1 MRLRDFRISTKLLL
15 TILPLIF
22 LAIGTSAYINA
33 VFEERD
39 MIDQAQAS
47 AQTYADLVRKSL
59 VEQMVTRQRIDD
71 DYLKRLSTG
80 GDIDSLHICFETDSL
95 HLKEEYRSEERIRR
109 LRRRELESRESSGGE
124 DVCRIGETVYRR
136 RGEEF
141 NALIPF
147 KAVARCQSCHDVP
160 EGHVLGVAAMNI
172 SLSRIETS
180 IQKSWNRSFNVFLL
194 FTGTGIILS
203 VILYQFLIARR
214 LKALVEATK
223 AIGNGSLQQSLARDP
238 SKDEL
243 GELSSAFETM
253 RVRLKKT
260 QDELIHS
267 ERLSTVGQMA
277 SSIVHDFRTPMSTIN
292 LAIESLEQGKG
303 FTPEKTQ
310 HWYRMIHDAIRKM
323 VTMAQELLDFSRGE
337 AHLNKAD
344 MPVHEFVDILV
355 SSVRA
360 NLEHNHIRIRVEN
373 RCTGNAIFDAE
384 RLHRALVNIITNSQD
399 AMPQGG
405 EIHFSIERH
414 QGAIRFIL
422 SDSGIGIP
430 PEIRDKIFDAF
441 VTAGKKKGTGLG
453 LAITKRIIDQHGG
466 TIEVESE
473 VGRGTTF
480 TITIP
485 DA

>member
-1 MRLRDFRISTKLLL
+1 MKLRDFRISTKLLL
-15 TILPLIF
+15 TILPLFF
-22 LAIGTSAYINA
+22 LAIGTSAYLNA

-47 AQTYADLVRKSL
+47 AQTYADLIRKSL

-80 GDIDSLHICFETDSL
+80 GNIDSLHICFMTDSL
-95 HLKEEYRSEERIRR
+95 HLKDEYQSEDRIRR
-109 LRRRELESRESSGGE
+109 LRRREMEARASSGAE

-136 RGEEF
+136 EGEEF

-147 KAVARCQSCHDVP
+147 KAVARCQGCHDVP

-172 SLSRIETS
+172 SLTQIGTS
-180 IQKSWNRSFNVFLL
+180 VQKSWNRSLNVFLL

-203 VILYQFLIARR
+203 VILYRVLIARR
-214 LKALVEATK
+214 LKTLVDATK
-223 AIGNGSLQQSLARDP
+223 AIGNGNLQTSLSGDP

-243 GELSSAFETM
+243 GELTTAFETM

-267 ERLSTVGQMA
+267 ERLSMVGQMA

-310 HWYRMIHDAIRKM
+310 HWYRMIHDSIRKM

-337 AHLNKAD
+337 AHLNKAEI
-344 MPVHEFVDILV
+344 PVHEFVDILV
-355 SSVRA
+355 SSVKPT
-360 NLEHNHIRIRVEN
+360 LEHHHIRIRVDN
-373 RCTGNAIFDAE
+373 RCTGNGTFDAE
-384 RLHRALVNIITNSQD
+384 RLHRALVNIITNAQD
-399 AMPQGG
+399 AMPHGG
-405 EIHFSIERH
+405 ELHFTIERH
-414 QGAIRFIL
+414 QSAIKFIL
-422 SDSGIGIP
+422 SDTGIGIP
-430 PEIRDKIFDAF
+430 AEIRNRIFDAF

-453 LAITKRIIDQHGG
+453 LAITKKIIDQHGG
-466 TIEVESE
+466 TIEVQSE
-473 VGRGTTF
+473 EGKGTTF
-480 TITIP
+480 VVSIP
-485 DA
+485 DE